1 MNRGELLNQEEIFR
15 RLRKHCPELI
25 EQLGQDPAKN
35 HGLYELLEFCDCLYE
50 EGHLDGQETGAQ
62 TEYENQSDDI
72 YELQEKVD
80 DLEYELRALR
90 RELEDAQAEV

>member
-1 MNRGELLNQEEIFR
+1 MNRGELLSQEEILK
-15 RLRKHCPELI
+15 RLRRQCPELI

-50 EGHLDGQETGAQ
+50 EGYLDGEEIGAQ
-62 TEYENQSDDI
+62 TEHENNSKDI
-72 YELQEKVD
+72 YELKDKVD

-90 RELEDAQAEV
+90 QKL